1 MIRASHDQQKLW
13 KECENLSGKGK
24 SLSRITATM
33 SWQTT
38 TFSFKMFWT
47 ESTPLWWWRIIQMTR
62 RSQTKLIHEGQYA
75 AEVDVQL
82 IEEEDAWS
90 PYLSLKD
97 AKKLDE
103 VRQALR
109 REDIRRASELARVFE
124 LTPVR
129 P

>member
-1 MIRASHDQQKLW
+1 MEFGFFEEKV
-13 KECENLSGKGK
+13 
-24 SLSRITATM
+24 
-33 SWQTT
+33 
-38 TFSFKMFWT
+38 
-47 ESTPLWWWRIIQMTR
+47 MTR

-75 AEVDVQL
+75 AEVDVHL
-82 IEEEDAWS
+82 IDAEDAWS
-90 PYLSLKD
+90 PYLSLED

-109 REDIRRASELARVFE
+109 RADISRATELARVFE